1 MVVQK
6 KKSIFR
12 QEHYWIGV
20 VAGVI
25 LASTIGYFMKK
36 K

>member
-1 MVVQK
+1 MEKYTGIFNK
-6 KKSIFR
+6 K
-12 QEHYWIGV
+12 EYLIGV

>member
-1 MVVQK
+1 MDIFK
-6 KKSIFR
+6 KR
-12 QEHYWIGV
+12 EYWIGV

-25 LASTIGYFMKK
+25 LASSIGYAMKNKK

>member
-1 MVVQK
+1 MEKYTGIFNK
-6 KKSIFR
+6 K
-12 QEHYWIGV
+12 EYWIGV

>member
-1 MVVQK
+1 MNKYTGIFK
-6 KKSIFR
+6 KK
-12 QEHYWIGV
+12 EYWIGV

-36 K
+36 KK

>member
-1 MVVQK
+1 MEKYTSIFK
-6 KKSIFR
+6 KK
-12 QEHYWIGV
+12 EYWIGV